1 MLNEWQRRR
10 RHVLR
15 EAASAL
21 GVHYMT
27 AYRYVRTGRLPATS
41 VDGEWR
47 IRRDDVQ
54 QLLRPEKGRATRG
67 TAVTRRRLVQ
77 RLVAGDEAGAWTL
90 IEDAVVGG
98 LEPVAAHL
106 QLLAPA
112 LRAIGDGWEEGT
124 ISVDEEHRARRR
136 QPPPRWPS
144 RATLHPPRTQA
155 GTVVLAGAPRD
166 HHALPVA
173 IAADV
178 VRASRFSVVDLGAD
192 VPPEFLARSVRGADR
207 LVAVGICVSVSH
219 NDDAVLAAVT
229 AARRAAPGVA
239 VLLGGSAIDGSAAA
253 RLGADGFAPDA
264 SGLVGLL
271 EAGAAGGAPVR
282 P

>member
-1 MLNEWQRRR
+1 M
-10 RHVLR
+10 
-15 EAASAL
+15 
-21 GVHYMT
+21 
-27 AYRYVRTGRLPATS
+27 
-41 VDGEWR
+41 
-47 IRRDDVQ
+47 
-54 QLLRPEKGRATRG
+54 
-67 TAVTRRRLVQ
+67 Q

-112 LRAIGDGWEEGT
+112 LRAIGDGWEAGT
-124 ISVDEEHRARRR
+124 ISVDEEHRAAAVSHRLVGRLG
-136 QPPPRWPS
+136 PRFTRPG
-144 RATLHPPRTQA
+144 RKR
-155 GTVVLAGAPRD
+155 GTVVLAGAPGD
-166 HHALPVA
+166 PHALPVA

-192 VPPEFLARSVRGADR
+192 VPPEFLARSVGGADR

-229 AARRAAPGVA
+229 AARRAVPGVA
-239 VLLGGSAIDGSAAA
+239 VLLGGSAIDEPAAV

-271 EAGAAGGAPVR
+271 EAGAAGGAPAGAATAVR
-282 P
+282 GQPVQGMPNASS